1 MIKVIYIGQ
10 EDIDNPKVRTKPN
23 KLSGIGK
30 GGWKAEKENCL
41 TSWLKIYSHEMK
53 TNLKVFFIVM
63 YTCLLIKIQHY
74 VLFERFKQFGSY
86 FYHTI
91 IYAPLCYLVE

>member
-1 MIKVIYIGQ
+1 MLLLGGSLIKVIYIGQ

-41 TSWLKIYSHEMK
+41 TIRNKKNVFYYYIY
-53 TNLKVFFIVM
+53 TG
-63 YTCLLIKIQHY
+63 LLIKTQHY

-91 IYAPLCYLVE
+91 FDTPLCYLVE